1 MTLRRH
7 WLPHPVTSAIL
18 FVVWLL
24 LNHTLSAGH
33 IVLAAT
39 LGVLIP
45 LFTRRFFRNR

>member
-1 MTLRRH
+1 MLLKRF
-7 WLPHPVTSAIL
+7 WLPHPVTSAVL

-33 IVLAAT
+33 ILLAAT

-45 LFTRRFFRNR
+45 